1 MKFILTKASDRK
13 YKDEIEINSIDELIN
28 FVKKEWAIIIEREY
42 IDRDTPKDEFMIT
55 IYDYY
60 VE

>member
-28 FVKKEWAIIIEREY
+28 FVKRKWNIIIEQNY

-55 IYDYY
+55 IYDDY